1 MTAKEQPVILTLLVA
16 QAAIA
21 AAPSLLGAPV
31 VVTPHQGRVGDLATG
46 DVNADGSPDI
56 VVSVGVDDVWYEGD
70 RAFGLELSLSDG
82 AGGFDHVVVPTTL
95 YSGYTLTIDVADLDG
110 DGDADV
116 VAGHSG
122 GLSLFLSDGDTLATQ
137 VDRAG
142 PRVGAVALGDLDADG
157 DVDMLTLDDAGD
169 LGVWHNGGA
178 GAFSLVQSVQTAGG
192 DVEDYE
198 WDSIEV
204 VDLDDDGVVDVLL
217 NLADQ
222 FEAGPLHAL
231 MGDGAGLLDEST
243 IYASGVDLPM
253 GVNAYSV
260 DVGDVDGDGRA
271 DLVFVSGWAEV
282 LSMSFDG
289 GFGGVSAWP
298 TVSYGF
304 GWVTS
309 GDVDGDGDVD
319 VVGTTGFEVGVLLQ
333 DAGALVDIGV
343 EYELTG
349 TTGWASA
356 NDPMELVDMNGDGCA
371 DLVTHVFEQ
380 GATILPATGPSCAGA
395 APATWGG
402 EPASPGEDVGDAGS
416 DKHDKALPM
425 SGDADA
431 VGCSAIGGGAVEP
444 GLLALSALVLV
455 RRRRADRG

>member
-1 MTAKEQPVILTLLVA
+1 MITTLVLA
-16 QAAIA
+16 HLSFA
-21 AAPSLLGAPV
+21 AAPPPLLGAPV
-31 VVTPHQGRVGDLATG
+31 VVTPHEHRVGDLATG

-56 VVSVGVDDVWYEGD
+56 VVSVGVDDVWSDGD

-82 AGGFDHVVVPTTL
+82 GGGFDHVVVPTTL

-122 GLSLFLSDGDTLATQ
+122 GLSMFLSDGDTLATQ
-137 VDRAG
+137 VDHGGA
-142 PRVGAVALGDLDADG
+142 RVGAVALGDLDADG
-157 DVDMLTLDDAGD
+157 DVDLLTLDDAGD
-169 LGVWHNGGA
+169 LGVWHNDGA
-178 GAFSLVQSVQTAGG
+178 GAFSLVQSVPTAGG
-192 DVEDYE
+192 NVEDHE

-204 VDLDDDGVVDVLL
+204 VDLDGDGVQDVLV

-222 FEAGPLHAL
+222 FVAGPLHAL
-231 MGDGAGLLDEST
+231 LGDGTGSLDEST
-243 IYASGVDLPM
+243 IYASGVDLPT
-253 GVNAYSV
+253 GVNVYSL

-271 DLVFVSGWAEV
+271 DLVFASDWAEV

-289 GFGGVSAWP
+289 GFGGISAWP
-298 TVSYGF
+298 IVSYGY

-319 VVGTTGFEVGVLLQ
+319 VIGSTGFELGVLLQ
-333 DAGALVDIGV
+333 DAGALVDTGV
-343 EYELTG
+343 EYALTG
-349 TTGWASA
+349 STGWASA

-380 GATILPATGPSCAGA
+380 GATILPATGSSCPGP
-395 APATWGG
+395 APAMWGG

-416 DKHDKALPM
+416 DKHDKAIPM

-431 VGCSAIGGGAVEP
+431 VGCSAMGGGAVES
-444 GLLALSALVLV
+444 GLVVLAGLVLV
-455 RRRRADRG
+455 RRRRG